1 MAAKNTLTTGI
12 AELLILSILYKKD
25 SYGYEIVKMIKENS
39 GGLISLSY
47 NTTYA
52 ATCKMIESG
61 LISEKNVKVG
71 KKRTRIYFH
80 LEEKGRDYYNKLYD
94 SYKNMSLG
102 VDKILESLKQ
112 KDEE

>member
-12 AELLILSILYKKD
+12 AELLILSILNEKD
-25 SYGYEIVKMIKENS
+25 SYGYEVVKIITENS
-39 GGLISLSY
+39 DGLISLSY

-52 ATCKMIESG
+52 ATCKIIENG

-80 LEEKGRDYYNKLYD
+80 LEDKGREYYTKLYE
-94 SYKNMSLG
+94 SYRNMSLG
-102 VDKILESLKQ
+102 VDKIFSSLK
-112 KDEE
+112 KEWF